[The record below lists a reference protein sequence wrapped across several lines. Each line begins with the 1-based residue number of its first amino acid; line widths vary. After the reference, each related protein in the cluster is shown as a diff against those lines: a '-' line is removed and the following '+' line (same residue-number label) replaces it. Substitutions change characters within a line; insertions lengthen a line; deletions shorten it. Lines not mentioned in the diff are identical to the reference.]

1 MNALFSSLTFLEAAP
16 AGGPGNGLMMPI
28 VFGLIIVI
36 FYFLII
42 RPQNKKQKD
51 LEKMLKAIKKGD
63 KVITI
68 GGIRGLV
75 ERVGDD
81 TVVLR
86 VDEGSGTSIE
96 FNKSAI
102 ANLQNPPAPAKADK
116 KDKKAEA
123 VEAASDKQP

>member
-1 MNALFSSLTFLEAAP
+1 MNALFSSLTFLQAAG
-16 AGGPGNGLMMPI
+16 APGDGLMMPI

-86 VDEGSGTSIE
+86 VDEGTGTSIE

-102 ANLQNPPAPAKADK
+102 ANLQNPPAPVKADK

>member
-1 MNALFSSLTFLEAAP
+1 MNALFSSLTFLLAAG
-16 AGGPGNGLMMPI
+16 APGDGLMMPI

-86 VDEGSGTSIE
+86 VDEGTGTSIE

-102 ANLQNPPAPAKADK
+102 ANLQNPPAPVKADK